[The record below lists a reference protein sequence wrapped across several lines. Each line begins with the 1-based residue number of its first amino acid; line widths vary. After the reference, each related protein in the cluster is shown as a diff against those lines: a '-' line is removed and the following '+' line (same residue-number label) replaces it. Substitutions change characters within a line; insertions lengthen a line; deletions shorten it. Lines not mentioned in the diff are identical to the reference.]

1 MRYLYPGKKST
12 YMQPTLLVL
21 AAGIGSRYGGLKQV
35 DGVGPSGEAI
45 MEYAVYDA
53 IQAGFGKVVFII
65 RHAIEADFKA
75 KFAGKFDD
83 RIQVAYVFQE
93 TNSPVAGITQWP
105 DREKPWGTGHAVLMA
120 KDVIQEPFAVVNA
133 DDYYGA
139 DAFHKIAAF
148 LTSDCNT
155 SHLAMVGYRLK
166 NTLSEHGTVSR
177 GVCEVNDKGQ
187 LVGVTERHK
196 IQRTDAGIIFV
207 DEHETARSLDD
218 NAIVSMNLWG
228 LPAQIFPEIER
239 QFLEFFEASK
249 DNPKAEFYIPAV
261 INRLLSEG
269 RATVS
274 VLPNEGQWYGVTYR
288 EDKDIAQQAFAGFA
302 QQGKYPS
309 PMWG

>member
-1 MRYLYPGKKST
+1 M
-12 YMQPTLLVL
+12 
-21 AAGIGSRYGGLKQV
+21 
-35 DGVGPSGEAI
+35 DGVGASGEAI

-65 RHAIEADFKA
+65 RRAIEADFKA
-75 KFAGKFDD
+75 KFAGKFED

-93 TNSPVAGITQWP
+93 TNSPVAGITEWP

-120 KDVIQEPFAVVNA
+120 KDAIHEPFAVVNA

-139 DAFHKIAAF
+139 DAFHKMADF
-148 LTSDCNT
+148 LTRHCHA
-155 SHLAMVGYRLK
+155 SHLAMVGYRIK

-177 GVCEVNDKGQ
+177 GVCALDDKGQ
-187 LVGVTERHK
+187 LIGVTERHK
-196 IQRTDAGIIFV
+196 IQRTESGISFT
-207 DEHETARSLDD
+207 DESGKTDLLDD

-228 LPAQIFPEIER
+228 FPAQIFAEIER

-249 DNPKAEFYIPAV
+249 DNPKSEFYIPAV
-261 INRLLSEG
+261 VNRLLSEG

-274 VLPNEGQWYGVTYR
+274 VLPNEEQWYGVTYR
-288 EDKDIAQQAFAGFA
+288 EDKDIAQRAFTQFA
-302 QQGKYPS
+302 QESKYPS